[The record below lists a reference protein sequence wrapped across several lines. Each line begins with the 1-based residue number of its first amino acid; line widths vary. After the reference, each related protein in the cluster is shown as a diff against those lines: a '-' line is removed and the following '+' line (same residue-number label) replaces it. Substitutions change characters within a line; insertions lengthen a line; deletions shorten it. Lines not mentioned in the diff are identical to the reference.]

1 MPVKLSPRGLRIS
14 YVPDASKEIAMML
27 RKFHITLA
35 VTVLVLAGAAVA
47 GSLPTSA
54 GTAIE
59 YGLIVALWP

>member
-1 MPVKLSPRGLRIS
+1 
-14 YVPDASKEIAMML
+14 ML
-27 RKFHITLA
+27 RKIHITLA